1 MEILFSFIIII
12 ATFIVAFIVVRNEK
26 RTMALTAEKESV
38 RMQTELNNAHNSI
51 ATLHEEMNA
60 AIAERERLQRNITDL
75 TARLQAAHTE
85 LSTHRSHEEVEKAER
100 ERLYEEQMKR
110 LSAHFEATSQR
121 MLKEHAE
128 GLEKTNVDSM
138 GRLINPI
145 KEEMQRVSELM
156 DKAKVSNDENTNSL
170 KGALEAMINQ
180 TQQLGKDATSLA
192 EALKNKGKV
201 HGDWGEHVLED
212 ILRGSGLRE
221 GIEFSRQESFK
232 GKNGNELRP
241 DVVVNCSDGKR
252 IIVDSKVSL
261 KSYTDALGA
270 SNDEERKAAIKAN
283 YESVKKHV
291 NELADKQYPKYVKES
306 LNYVLMF
313 MPNEGAYVMAMNYD
327 HALAQEAFHKGVVIV
342 NPTNLMLTLNLV
354 LQTWQN
360 TRQEDNCQSI
370 IKAANDMY
378 DKVIGLVDTCNTLG
392 TQLSTANRTYQ
403 TAMRQLC
410 DGNGNVLHRVEDLKS
425 MGVTSTKK
433 VKKRPASLQLP
444 DAPEKSET
452 AS

>member
-1 MEILFSFIIII
+1 MTYIFIILFCI
-12 ATFIVAFIVVRNEK
+12 ATVAIAMLYVRNEK
-26 RTMALTAEKESV
+26 RTMALIAEKEIIKLKA
-38 RMQTELNNAHNSI
+38 ELDATKMTLETTKASLEALKASNA
-51 ATLHEEMNA
+51 E
-60 AIAERERLQRNITDL
+60 
-75 TARLQAAHTE
+75 
-85 LSTHRSHEEVEKAER
+85 EKAER
-100 ERLYEEQMKR
+100 ESQYKQQLEL
-110 LSAHFEATSQR
+110 LSAKFEATSQR

-128 GLEKTNVDSM
+128 GLEKTNTDSVSK
-138 GRLINPI
+138 LIDPI
-145 KEEMQRVSELM
+145 KEEMKRVSDLM
-156 DKAKVSNDENTNSL
+156 DKTKTSNDENTNNL

-180 TQQLGKDATSLA
+180 TQQLGKDATNLA

-212 ILRGSGLRE
+212 ILEGSGLRE

-241 DVVVNCSDGKR
+241 DVIVNCADGKR

-261 KSYTDALGA
+261 KNYTEALGA
-270 SNDEERKAAIKAN
+270 DNEEQRKSAIKAN

-291 NELADKQYPKYVKES
+291 NELAEKQYPKYVADS

-327 HALAQEAFHKGVVIV
+327 HALGQEAFRKGVVIV
-342 NPTNLMLTLNLV
+342 NPTNLMLTLHLV

-360 TRQEDNCQSI
+360 TRQEDNCLNI

-392 TQLSTANRTYQ
+392 TQLNTVSKTYQ
-403 TAMRQLC
+403 TAMKQLSE
-410 DGNGNVLHRVEDLKS
+410 GTGNVQRRVEALKE

-433 VKKRPASLQLP
+433 VKKKAV
-444 DAPEKSET
+444 T
-452 AS
+452 AKE